1 MSRPA
6 EVALVAIALAVG
18 VGGCRAKALGPSAN
32 DPLRDENRS
41 LREANAELTA
51 RMQELE
57 ARLAAVEAEQSAGGI
72 DPEVVAQTP
81 AVRRL
86 ELKSGSVVEAIAG
99 EPGRG
104 VARVWL
110 EPVDGRGRFVQ
121 VTGWLEVAIT
131 ALPASGP
138 AIPIGSARLGPAEV
152 RDAYR
157 SGFMGTHYTVE
168 VPIDLA
174 AAGASPNFAVAAT
187 FTEGRSRAML
197 TAAGT
202 ATRLEPVPRTSAEAR
217 P

>member
-6 EVALVAIALAVG
+6 EVALVAVGLLLA
-18 VGGCRAKALGPSAN
+18 GCSARALGPSPN
-32 DPLRDENRS
+32 DVLRDENRS
-41 LREANAELTA
+41 LRESNAELIA
-51 RMQELE
+51 RVHELE
-57 ARLAAVEAEQSAGGI
+57 ARLATVEAEHAEGGI
-72 DPEVVAQTP
+72 DPEVVANTP
-81 AVRRL
+81 AARRL
-86 ELKSGSVVEAIAG
+86 ELKSGSVVEPLPG
-99 EPGRG
+99 PPGRG

-121 VTGWLEVAIT
+121 VTGWLEVAIA

-138 AIPIGSARLGPAEV
+138 AVPIGSVRLGPAEV

-168 VPIDLA
+168 VPVDLA
-174 AAGASPNFAVAAT
+174 AAGESPNFAVSAT
-187 FTEGRSRAML
+187 FTEGRSRTAM

-202 ATRLEPVPRTSAEAR
+202 ATRLEPVVGSR

>member
-6 EVALVAIALAVG
+6 EVALVAIAVALGA
-18 VGGCRAKALGPSAN
+18 GGCRAKALGPSAN

-51 RMQELE
+51 RVQELE
-57 ARLAAVEAEQSAGGI
+57 TRLAAVEAERAPDGI
-72 DPEVVAQTP
+72 DPEVVAHTP

-99 EPGRG
+99 EAGRG

-121 VTGWLEVAIT
+121 VTGWIEVAIT

-138 AIPIGSARLGPAEV
+138 AIPIGSVRLGPAEV

-168 VPIDLA
+168 VPVDLA
-174 AAGASPNFAVAAT
+174 AAGTSPNFAVSAT
-187 FTEGRSRAML
+187 FTEGRSRATL

-202 ATRLEPVPRTSAEAR
+202 ATRLEPALQPSAEAR

>member
-1 MSRPA
+1 MNRPV
-6 EVALVAIALAVG
+6 EVALVAAGLALA
-18 VGGCRAKALGPSAN
+18 GCSARALGPSPN
-32 DPLRDENRS
+32 DALRDENRA
-41 LREANAELTA
+41 LRESNAELTA
-51 RMQELE
+51 RIGELE
-57 ARLAAVEAEQSAGGI
+57 ARLATVEAERSEGGV
-72 DPEVVAQTP
+72 DPEVVANTP

-86 ELKSGSVVEAIAG
+86 ELKSGSVVESLPDQA
-99 EPGRG
+99 GRG
-104 VARVWL
+104 IARVWL
-110 EPVDGRGRFVQ
+110 EPVDARGRFVQ

-138 AIPIGSARLGPAEV
+138 AVPIGSVRLGPAEV

-168 VPIDLA
+168 VPVDLA

-187 FTEGRSRAML
+187 FTEGRSRTAL

-202 ATRLEPVPRTSAEAR
+202 ASRLEPAGAMR